1 MSNKERRSHPIHIL
15 VMWFNWLK
23 GFLIPLLILGL
34 SGNIRRRFWLLALIT
49 GLAVIVGLLTSF
61 LQWRRFTY
69 RLDEDQLLVRK
80 GVFTQ
85 EEKFISFSKIQSV
98 NMEESL
104 FHRIYR
110 LCSLRIETAGEK
122 KKAMP
127 YSPLFLCK
135 KQRESVRLYTKRGA
149 GRTVRQ
155 WRKEA
160 GSVEK
165 RMWGRYPSKT
175 GKSSLRS

>member
-1 MSNKERRSHPIHIL
+1 MSNKGHPIHIL

-80 GVFTQ
+80 GFLP
-85 EEKFISFSKIQSV
+85 KKRNSFH
-98 NMEESL
+98 
-104 FHRIYR
+104 F
-110 LCSLRIETAGEK
+110 
-122 KKAMP
+122 P
-127 YSPLFLCK
+127 
-135 KQRESVRLYTKRGA
+135 
-149 GRTVRQ
+149 
-155 WRKEA
+155 
-160 GSVEK
+160 
-165 RMWGRYPSKT
+165 
-175 GKSSLRS
+175 KSSP